1 MDDKDFSFRLFLAFR
16 TFIRHPSKFTVQPMR
31 IALLSSEVVPFAK
44 TGGLADVA
52 GALPKALGEHDVDA
66 RVILPLYQQIGR
78 SLLNDSVVEDV
89 PVQWRGQIISTRVY
103 QSDAAS
109 APAYLIDAPEYFS
122 KPSIYGYSNDH
133 ERFAFFSRAALAL
146 IKHLDWQPDVVHG
159 NDWPCGFAM
168 MELRARRRY
177 DEFFGSIKTLF
188 SIHNLA
194 YQGAFDPNDLWWLGF
209 GESPDKGDF
218 MLKGAASALKA
229 GLIAADALSTVSRR
243 YSQEI
248 QTAEHGSGLD
258 WLLRGRRDRLAGITN
273 GVDYDI
279 WNPETDPHIAANF
292 SAADLSG
299 KLTCKLELLHRF
311 GLPEEPER
319 PIIAIISRLV
329 TQKGYDLIRQL
340 AGEILQT
347 GSFFIALGAGAKE
360 YEDFLQR
367 WHDSARQR
375 VGIYKGYAGEP
386 LAHQIEAGADMFLMP
401 SYYEPCGLNQMYSMR
416 YATVPIV
423 RATGGLDDTVEDFAP
438 SRGTGTGFKFH
449 DYNAGALLEKIREAL
464 YFYGQP
470 DQWRK
475 IQLNGMAMD
484 NSWDAVAEKY
494 VRLYQEIIDLDS
506 KQQTANS

>member
-1 MDDKDFSFRLFLAFR
+1 
-16 TFIRHPSKFTVQPMR
+16 MR

-52 GALPKALGEHDVDA
+52 GALPKALAEHDVDA
-66 RVILPLYQQIGR
+66 RIILPLYQQIDR
-78 SLLNDSVVEDV
+78 SLLNDSVIEEV
-89 PVQWRGQIISTRVY
+89 PVQWRGQIRPTRVY
-103 QSDAAS
+103 QSAAAG
-109 APAYLIDAPEYFS
+109 APAYLIEAPEYFS
-122 KPSIYGYSNDH
+122 KASIYGYANDH

-146 IKHLDWQPDVVHG
+146 IRHLGWQPDVVHG

-177 DEFFGSIKTLF
+177 DEFFRSIKTLF

-194 YQGAFDPNDLWWLGF
+194 YQGAFDPGDLWWLGF
-209 GESPDKGDF
+209 GESPEKDDF

-248 QTAEHGSGLD
+248 QTPEHGSGLD
-258 WLLRGRRDRLAGITN
+258 WLLRGRRDRLAGVTN
-273 GVDYDI
+273 GVDYEI

-299 KLTCKLELLHRF
+299 KQTCKLDLLRRF
-311 GLPEEPER
+311 GLPEEPDR

-367 WHDSARQR
+367 WHDSAHQR

-386 LAHQIEAGADMFLMP
+386 LAHQIEAGADMFMMP

-423 RATGGLDDTVEDFAP
+423 RATGGLDDTVQDFNP
-438 SRGTGTGFKFH
+438 SRGTGTGFKFRE
-449 DYNAGALLEKIREAL
+449 YNAGALLEKIHEAL

-470 DQWRK
+470 AEWRK
-475 IQLNGMAMD
+475 IQLNGMAVD
-484 NSWDAVAEKY
+484 NSWSAVAQKY
-494 VRLYQEIIDLDS
+494 IQLYREIIDL
-506 KQQTANS
+506 Q